1 MKTTAKRIAQTQA
14 PFWLKVT
21 SGILLVVLLMGT
33 WAFVRAYSD
42 LNQSI
47 HEERVESVQQISD
60 LVSRKLSLLKEL
72 HEDETATAAQFLS
85 HSNASTMSEMSELLS
100 HLSGI
105 YLMMDDGRCLSLE
118 GKAIVI
124 SGSML
129 SEDLSTWTE
138 VHSEFCTVQ
147 GKGDFW
153 AFAAPVS
160 NVVIDGAPVA
170 GLLEVVDSQEYAD
183 VAILP
188 VFNGQGA
195 SYVVDTNGVILLRPS
210 ESQANEYFQSH
221 NFLHILANDGVDPA
235 QVDKLQTA
243 LRTCTEEQVL
253 VDLRAT
259 PGSCRRSP
267 TTRAATS

>member
-85 HSNASTMSEMSELLS
+85 HSNASTMSEVSELLS

-195 SYVVDTNGVILLRPS
+195 SYVVDTNGVILLRP
-210 ESQANEYFQSH
+210 
-221 NFLHILANDGVDPA
+221 
-235 QVDKLQTA
+235 
-243 LRTCTEEQVL
+243 
-253 VDLRAT
+253 
-259 PGSCRRSP
+259 
-267 TTRAATS
+267 